1 MQRTEAEKSSR
12 GHITDGL
19 LINYTE
25 GISLYAAGDS
35 KHDKVL
41 DRRVVTRDLPFRKI
55 IPAPARENRLK
66 GVENRNEENH

>member
-1 MQRTEAEKSSR
+1 MQRTEAEESSR

>member
-1 MQRTEAEKSSR
+1 MQRTEAEESSR

-19 LINYTE
+19 LINHTE

-41 DRRVVTRDLPFRKI
+41 DRRVGDQEHSGSRGRSEGSGP
-55 IPAPARENRLK
+55 
-66 GVENRNEENH
+66 GVG